1 MLQGTH
7 GTGKAGKKYY
17 YYKCPTKG
25 CGLKPVPKDELEALV
40 LQHTIADVLT
50 DEMVGK
56 LTRKIMEVQEA
67 ERTGDPAEA
76 LKSQL
81 KDAKKRQQR
90 LIDAIEN
97 GAGTSLVER
106 LNAVDAQIEAL
117 QLEIDRAE
125 LKRPMVP
132 EALVRGWLLSF
143 RDGDV
148 TDPVFRRKLV
158 SAFVADVVVGP
169 DLVTVYY
176 NTTQKEPSACSRT
189 AQAPQTPGRYPN
201 TPAVVSDYIIFT
213 FPRQL
218 KRRGPEGP
226 RRQEVM
232 NRRSTRKAR
241 RCCQ

>member
-25 CGLKPVPKDELEALV
+25 CGLKPVPKDELEGLV

-50 DEMVGK
+50 DEMIGK
-56 LTRKIMEVQEA
+56 LTKKIMEVQEA
-67 ERTGDPAEA
+67 ERAGDPAEA
-76 LKSQL
+76 LRGQL

-125 LKRPMVP
+125 LKRPEIP
-132 EALVRGWLLSF
+132 EAIVRGWLQSF
-143 RDGDV
+143 RGGDV
-148 TDPVFRRKLV
+148 TDPVFRKRLV
-158 SAFVADVVVGP
+158 STFVASVTVGP
-169 DLVTVYY
+169 ERVTVAY

-189 AQAPQTPGRYPN
+189 AQPPQTVGPYPN
-201 TPAVVSDYIIFT
+201 TPAVAGGFILVT
-213 FPRQL
+213 FLRN
-218 KRRGPEGP
+218 KKKGPEGP
-226 RRQEVM
+226 RRQEDVYG
-232 NRRSTRKAR
+232 
-241 RCCQ
+241 